1 MFFIFGIVF
10 LNIDLSA
17 HAVQTLYTLS
27 PCTTLHSFHH
37 FVGITVEE
45 CILECRR
52 RTICAAVNYNNYVKH
67 CALRNSSGLALS
79 GLEPEWCFDVVIN
92 NETIELDGP
101 CNENPCN
108 ETSMC
113 IDSSKPPFF
122 RCIIVYCKSETEIVN
137 ASFRIKPLSSV
148 GDKNELVCDKGFT
161 PIGLPSVTCLS
172 DGNWSSTDFECL
184 KNCPSI
190 PIKSSALVSSW
201 STYRFV
207 DSTIATFNC
216 KNGYYN
222 ITDRTIV
229 CNKTGTWSEFECLPY
244 CHQTDIVPIP
254 NGGPTPGNIYTIFE
268 QAKYMCNSG
277 YYLSPGSRFVNCND
291 QGTWSQPEVACY
303 AFCHQNEIP
312 TVENG
317 TPLPGTLYNYTMT
330 ATYEC
335 NQGFYLSDGIPEIT
349 CGNDGKWSAPQVEC
363 YPFCQLPAVT
373 NGIFHNLPAQ
383 PIKKDVS
390 VTYTCN
396 SGYYTHPDV
405 SQPTAV
411 CLLTGEW
418 QYTAACYKYCSDA
431 PNDQW
436 ENVEGYST
444 GAPYKIGTFVQYRC
458 ASIGMHFTGSN
469 VRNCKSD
476 GSWDGEVH
484 CCALCFD
491 YENGKC
497 RCSCWP
503 C

>member
-1 MFFIFGIVF
+1 MFFVFGIVF

-37 FVGITVEE
+37 FVGITVED

-52 RTICAAVNYNNYVKH
+52 RTLCAAVNYNNYVKH

-79 GLEPEWCFDVVIN
+79 GLEPKWCFDVVVN

-122 RCIIVYCKSETEIVN
+122 RCIIVYCKSETDIVN

-161 PIGLPSVTCLS
+161 PIGPSSVTCLS

-207 DSTIATFNC
+207 DNTIATFNC

-277 YYLSPGSRFVNCND
+277 YYLS
-291 QGTWSQPEVACY
+291 
-303 AFCHQNEIP
+303 
-312 TVENG
+312 
-317 TPLPGTLYNYTMT
+317 
-330 ATYEC
+330 
-335 NQGFYLSDGIPEIT
+335 DGIPEIT

-363 YPFCQLPAVT
+363 YPFCQLPAVA
-373 NGIFHNLPAQ
+373 NGIFQNLPAQ

-418 QYTAACYKYCSDA
+418 QYAAACYKYCSDA
-431 PNDQW
+431 PNYRW
-436 ENVEGYST
+436 EKVEGYST
-444 GAPYKIGTFVQYRC
+444 GAPYKIGTSVQYRC
-458 ASIGMHFTGSN
+458 DTIAMHFTGSN

-484 CCALCFD
+484 CCGPCYD
-491 YENGKC
+491 YERGKC